1 MMVLYYDHNNFT
13 GLDYQLEHENRIF
26 KDQLKSYRGEFT
38 QPHLDRISK
47 GRSRLR
53 GLNTSVDQEL
63 NYHRGS
69 GRSRRDLSKA
79 DVKTLVDR
87 YSTADIMS
95 NTPARTMPQSLF
107 LCPSN
112 PISMSGM
119 ELFEWLDERLI
130 RGACRTTYRQ
140 FQLTEHEVSS
150 SSDTEQNL
158 TVSDTEVIT
167 WSSDDDL

>member
-1 MMVLYYDHNNFT
+1 MVLYYDHNNFT

-26 KDQLKSYRGEFT
+26 KDQLKSY
-38 QPHLDRISK
+38 SK

-69 GRSRRDLSKA
+69 GRSRRDLSKS
-79 DVKTLVDR
+79 DVKIVVNR
-87 YSTADIMS
+87 YSSADIIS
-95 NTPARTMPQSLF
+95 NNPARTLLQSLF

-112 PISMSGM
+112 PISMSDM

-130 RGACRTTYRQ
+130 WGACRRTYRQ
-140 FQLTEHEVSS
+140 FQLTKHEVSS
-150 SSDTEQNL
+150 SPDTEHNM
-158 TVSDTEVIT
+158 TVSDRDHYMDQWRGFVK
-167 WSSDDDL
+167 

>member
-63 NYHRGS
+63 NYHRGT
-69 GRSRRDLSKA
+69 GRSRRDLSKY
-79 DVKTLVDR
+79 DVKTVVNR
-87 YSTADIMS
+87 YSSADIIS
-95 NTPARTMPQSLF
+95 NNPARTSLQSLF
-107 LCPSN
+107 MRPSN
-112 PISMSGM
+112 PISMSDM

-130 RGACRTTYRQ
+130 
-140 FQLTEHEVSS
+140 
-150 SSDTEQNL
+150 
-158 TVSDTEVIT
+158 
-167 WSSDDDL
+167 